1 MRHAGFTRHTAN
13 ATVML
18 PKLPATERSQT
29 LGKTN
34 TIRWAP
40 SSYLNS
46 MDELILISLYI
57 SIAQKELREA
67 QETQIHSLSAG
78 KVKAIVLTSFTLY
91 PRLIHAILLIPC
103 QLSLVGTLFKIK
115 KSNWKADSEGKYEE

>member
-1 MRHAGFTRHTAN
+1 
-13 ATVML
+13 ML

-29 LGKTN
+29 PGKTN
-34 TIRWAP
+34 TIRWAR
-40 SSYLNS
+40 SSYLNG
-46 MDELILISLYI
+46 MDELILTSLYI
-57 SIAQKELREA
+57 SVALKESREA

-91 PRLIHAILLIPC
+91 PRLIHAIPLIPC

-115 KSNWKADSEGKYEE
+115 NQIGKLTQKVNMKSKRQGSN